1 LRAALWTDASAAAI
15 LAARRPWGC
24 LPEWTG
30 LPPGGGKTPR
40 VRGHFVKELGLVQGA
55 DRRERSRGEHVMDEQ
70 GVREWIEAVR
80 GGVSRRHFVRT
91 MVGAGLTAPMAAQL
105 LAAAGVPR
113 SARAQTKPAFTPA
126 RRGGGGELKVLWWQG
141 PTILNPH
148 LSIGVKDSDG
158 SRIFYEPLVSF
169 DPEGNLVPVLA
180 AEVPSLQNGGVAKDG
195 LSVTWK
201 LKRNVQW
208 HDGKPLTAD
217 DFVFTW
223 EYAADP
229 ATTAITVGNYEK
241 VARIEKLDAHTMKIV
256 YKAPNPAWFQTFG
269 GTVCVLPKHVFEPFK
284 GAKSREAPANLR
296 PVGTGPYRIADFK
309 PGDLIRAELNPNY
322 HEANWP
328 FFDRLELKGGGDAVS
343 AARAVIQTGEYDFA
357 WNIQVEDDVLRRME
371 QGGKGRTDI
380 APAAGIEHL
389 LCNFSDPWTEIDG
402 ERSNPKSKHPFLTDP
417 AVRQALALL
426 VDRAAIQEQLYGRQG
441 QATANYLN
449 APSRFRSPNT
459 RWEFSIEKANAML
472 EQAGWKKGA
481 DGIRAKD
488 GKRLKMLYQ
497 TSINPVRQK
506 TQAIVKQAA
515 AKAGI
520 ELELKSVVASVY
532 FGSDPGNPDTSS
544 KFYADLQMYAFNMTG
559 GPEPQRF
566 MDPFVSWEIA
576 SKENNWAGRNNTRWR
591 NEEYDRAW
599 KAADSEMD
607 PVKRAALFIRMNDL
621 LTQHNVVVPIT
632 WRANISAISNRLRST
647 DICGWD
653 SSFWN
658 LTRWYREA

>member
-1 LRAALWTDASAAAI
+1 MNER
-15 LAARRPWGC
+15 
-24 LPEWTG
+24 
-30 LPPGGGKTPR
+30 
-40 VRGHFVKELGLVQGA
+40 EL
-55 DRRERSRGEHVMDEQ
+55 
-70 GVREWIEAVR
+70 REWIARVKA
-80 GGVSRRHFVRT
+80 GALSRREFT
-91 MVGAGLTAPMAAQL
+91 WMLAGLGLAAPMAAQM

-113 SARAQTKPAFTPA
+113 RAAAQVKAFTPA

-148 LSIGVKDSDG
+148 LSIGVKDGDG
-158 SRIFYEPLVSF
+158 SRIFYEPLISF
-169 DPEGNLVPVLA
+169 DPEGNYIPVLA
-180 AEVPSLQNGGVAKDG
+180 AEVPTLQNGGIARDG

-201 LKRNVQW
+201 IKRNVQW

-223 EYAADP
+223 EYSADP
-229 ATTAITVGNYEK
+229 ATTAITAGTYK
-241 VARIEKLDAHTMKIV
+241 DVARIDKLDAHTFKIV

-269 GTVCVLPKHVFEPFK
+269 GTLCVIPKHVFEPFK
-284 GAKSREAPANLR
+284 GAKAREAPANLK
-296 PVGTGPYRIADFK
+296 PVGTGPYRIVDFK
-309 PGDLIRAELNPNY
+309 PGDQIRAELNPNY

-389 LCNFSDPWTEIDG
+389 LCNFSDPWTEVEG
-402 ERSNPKSKHPFLTDP
+402 ERGSAKSTHPFLTDP
-417 AVRQALALL
+417 AVRQVLALL
-426 VDRAAIQEQLYGRQG
+426 IDRAGIQEQLYGRQG
-441 QATANYLN
+441 QPTANYLN

-459 RWEFSIEKANAML
+459 RWEFSVDKANAML
-472 EQAGWKKGA
+472 DQAGWKRGA

-488 GKRLKMLYQ
+488 GKKLKMVYQ

-506 TQAIVKQAA
+506 TQAVVKQAA

-520 ELELKSVVASVY
+520 EMELKSVVASVY
-532 FGSDPGNPDTSS
+532 FGSDPGNPDTTS
-544 KFYADLQMYAFNMTG
+544 KFWADIQMYAFNMTS

-576 SKENNWAGRNNTRWR
+576 TKANNWAGRNNTRWR

-599 KAADSEMD
+599 KAAESEMD

-621 LTQHNVVVPIT
+621 LTQNNVIVPIT
-632 WRANISAISNRLRST
+632 WRSNISAISNKLRNT

-658 LTRWYREA
+658 LTHWYKEA

>member
-1 LRAALWTDASAAAI
+1 MEERELRHWI
-15 LAARRPWGC
+15 AR
-24 LPEWTG
+24 
-30 LPPGGGKTPR
+30 
-40 VRGHFVKELGLVQGA
+40 VKDG
-55 DRRERSRGEHVMDEQ
+55 S
-70 GVREWIEAVR
+70 I
-80 GGVSRRHFVRT
+80 SRRHFARL
-91 MVGAGLTAPMAAQL
+91 MAGAGLAAPLAAQV
-105 LAAAGVPR
+105 LAAAGISR
-113 SARAQTKPAFTPA
+113 RAAAQAKFTPA
-126 RRGGGGELKVLWWQG
+126 RRGGGGELKTLWWQG

-148 LSIGVKDSDG
+148 LSIGVKDGDG
-158 SRIFYEPLVSF
+158 SRIFYEPLISF
-169 DPEGNLVPVLA
+169 DPEGNYVPVLA
-180 AEVPSLQNGGVAKDG
+180 AEVPTLQNGGIARDG

-201 LKRNVQW
+201 IKRNVRW

-229 ATTAITVGNYEK
+229 ATTAISAGTYK
-241 VARIEKLDAHTMKIV
+241 DVARIEKLDALTLKIV
-256 YKAPNPAWFQTFG
+256 YRAPNPAWFQTFG
-269 GTVCVLPKHVFEPFK
+269 GTLCVIPKHVFEPFK
-284 GAKSREAPANLR
+284 GAKSREAPANLK
-296 PVGTGPYRIADFK
+296 PVGTGPYRIVDFK
-309 PGDLIRAELNPNY
+309 PGDAIRAELNPNY
-322 HEANWP
+322 HEPNWP

-389 LCNFSDPWTEIDG
+389 LCNFSDPWTEVDG
-402 ERSNPKSKHPFLTDP
+402 ERGSAKSAHPFLTDP
-417 AVRQALALL
+417 AVRQALSLL

-459 RWEFSIEKANAML
+459 RWEFSVDKANAVL
-472 EQAGWKKGA
+472 DQAGWKRGA
-481 DGIRAKD
+481 DGIRAKE

-520 ELELKSVVASVY
+520 DMELKSVVASVY

-544 KFYADLQMYAFNMTG
+544 KFWADIQMYAFNMTS

-576 SKENNWAGRNNTRWR
+576 SKENRWAGRNNTRWR

-599 KAADSEMD
+599 KAAESEMD

-621 LTQHNVVVPIT
+621 LTQNNVIVPIT
-632 WRANISAISNRLRST
+632 WRANISAISSKLRNT

-658 LTRWYREA
+658 LTHWYREA

>member
-1 LRAALWTDASAAAI
+1 
-15 LAARRPWGC
+15 
-24 LPEWTG
+24 
-30 LPPGGGKTPR
+30 
-40 VRGHFVKELGLVQGA
+40 
-55 DRRERSRGEHVMDEQ
+55 MDER
-70 GVREWIEAVR
+70 GLREWIARVKD
-80 GGVSRRHFVRT
+80 GTLSRRDFSR
-91 MVGAGLTAPMAAQL
+91 MLAGFGLAAPMAAQV

-113 SARAQTKPAFTPA
+113 RAVAQTKPAFTPS
-126 RRGGGGELKVLWWQG
+126 RRGGGGDVKVLWWQG

-148 LSIGVKDSDG
+148 LSIGVKDGDG
-158 SRIFYEPLVSF
+158 SRIFYEPLISF
-169 DPEGNLVPVLA
+169 DPEGNFVPVLA
-180 AEVPSLQNGGVAKDG
+180 AEVPTLQNGGVARDG

-229 ATTAITVGNYEK
+229 TTTAVTAGNYK
-241 VARIEKLDAHTMKIV
+241 DVTRIEKLDAYTIKIV
-256 YKAPNPAWFQTFG
+256 YKAPYPAWFQTFG
-269 GTVCVLPKHVFEPFK
+269 GTACVIPKHVFEPFR
-284 GAKSREAPANLR
+284 GAKAREAPANLR
-296 PVGTGPYRIADFK
+296 PVGTGPYRVLDFK
-309 PGDLIRAELNPNY
+309 PGDAIRAELNPNY
-322 HEANWP
+322 HESNWP
-328 FFDRLELKGGGDAVS
+328 FFDRLELKGGGDAAS

-389 LCNFSDPWTEIDG
+389 LCNFSDPWTEVDG
-402 ERSNPKSKHPFLTDP
+402 ERGSAKSAHPFLTDP
-417 AVRQALALL
+417 AVRQALSLL
-426 VDRAAIQEQLYGRQG
+426 IDRASIQEQLYGRQG

-459 RWEFSIEKANAML
+459 KWEFSVDKANAVL
-472 EQAGWKKGA
+472 DQAGWKRGA

-488 GKRLKMLYQ
+488 GKRLKMVYQ

-515 AKAGI
+515 ARAGI
-520 ELELKSVVASVY
+520 DMELKSVVASVY

-544 KFYADLQMYAFNMTG
+544 KFWADVQMYAFNMTS

-576 SKENNWAGRNNTRWR
+576 TKANNWSGRNNTRWR

-599 KAADSEMD
+599 KTAESEMD

-621 LTQHNVVVPIT
+621 LTLNNVIVPIT
-632 WRANISAISNRLRST
+632 WRANISAISNKLRST

-658 LTRWYREA
+658 LTHWYREA

>member
-1 LRAALWTDASAAAI
+1 MDERTLRRWI
-15 LAARRPWGC
+15 ARVEDGT
-24 LPEWTG
+24 LS
-30 LPPGGGKTPR
+30 
-40 VRGHFVKELGLVQGA
+40 
-55 DRRERSRGEHVMDEQ
+55 RREFTRIVA
-70 GVREWIEAVR
+70 GV
-80 GGVSRRHFVRT
+80 GV
-91 MVGAGLTAPMAAQL
+91 TAPMAAQAL
-105 LAAAGVPR
+105 AVAGLARPAAAQ
-113 SARAQTKPAFTPA
+113 SKPAFTPA
-126 RRGGGGELKVLWWQG
+126 RRGGGGDVKVLWWQG

-148 LSIGVKDSDG
+148 LSIGVKDGDG
-158 SRIFYEPLVSF
+158 SRIFYEPLISF
-169 DPEGNLVPVLA
+169 DPEGNFVPVLA
-180 AEVPSLQNGGVAKDG
+180 TEVPTLQNGGVAKDG

-201 LKRNVQW
+201 IKKNVQW

-229 ATTAITVGNYEK
+229 ATTAVSVGNYK
-241 VARIEKLDAHTMKIV
+241 DIARIEKLDASTIKIV

-269 GTVCVLPKHVFEPFK
+269 GTACVIPKHVFEPFK
-284 GAKSREAPANLR
+284 GAKAREAPANLK
-296 PVGTGPYRIADFK
+296 PVGTGPYRILDFK

-322 HEANWP
+322 HEPNWP
-328 FFDRLELKGGGDAVS
+328 FFDHLELKGGGDAVS

-389 LCNFSDPWTEIDG
+389 LCNFSDPWTEVEG
-402 ERSNPKSKHPFLTDP
+402 ERGSAKSTHPFLTDP
-417 AVRQALALL
+417 VVRQALSLL
-426 VDRAAIQEQLYGRQG
+426 VDRASIQEQLYGRQG

-449 APSRFRSPNT
+449 APPRFRSPNT
-459 RWEFSIEKANAML
+459 RWEFSVDRANAVL
-472 EQAGWKKGA
+472 DQAGWKRGA

-488 GKRLKMLYQ
+488 GKRLKMVYQ

-520 ELELKSVVASVY
+520 DMELKSVVASVY

-544 KFYADLQMYAFNMTG
+544 KFWADLQMYAFNMTS

-576 SKENNWAGRNNTRWR
+576 TKANSWSGRNNTRWR
-591 NEEYDRAW
+591 NDEYDRAW
-599 KAADSEMD
+599 KAAESEMD

-621 LTQHNVVVPIT
+621 LTLNNAIVPIT
-632 WRANISAISNRLRST
+632 WRANISAISSKLRNT

-658 LTRWYREA
+658 LTHWYREA

>member
-1 LRAALWTDASAAAI
+1 MDERELRQWI
-15 LAARRPWGC
+15 QR
-24 LPEWTG
+24 
-30 LPPGGGKTPR
+30 
-40 VRGHFVKELGLVQGA
+40 VKERAVT
-55 DRRERSRGEHVMDEQ
+55 RREFTQ
-70 GVREWIEAVR
+70 
-80 GGVSRRHFVRT
+80 T
-91 MVGAGLTAPMAAQL
+91 MVGLGLTAPVAAQML
-105 LAAAGVPR
+105 VAAGLPG
-113 SARAQTKPAFTPA
+113 SASAQAKPAFTPA
-126 RRGGGGELKVLWWQG
+126 RRGGGGDVKVLWWQG

-148 LSIGVKDSDG
+148 LSIGVKDGDG
-158 SRIFYEPLVSF
+158 SRIFYEPLISF
-169 DPEGNLVPVLA
+169 DPEGNYVPILA
-180 AEVPSLQNGGVAKDG
+180 AEVPSLQNGGIARDG
-195 LSVTWK
+195 MSVTWK

-229 ATTAITVGNYEK
+229 ATAAISAGTYK
-241 VARIEKLDAHTMKIV
+241 DVARIEKIDTHTFKVV
-256 YKAPNPAWFQTFG
+256 YAKPNPAWFQTFG
-269 GTVCVLPKHVFEPFK
+269 GTLCVIPKHVFEPFK
-284 GAKSREAPANLR
+284 GAKSREAPANLK
-296 PVGTGPYRIADFK
+296 PVGTGPYRIVDFK
-309 PGDLIRAELNPNY
+309 PGDAIRAELNPNY
-322 HEANWP
+322 HEPNWP
-328 FFDRLELKGGGDAVS
+328 FFDRLELKGGGDAAS

-389 LCNFSDPWTEIDG
+389 LCNFSDPWTEVEG
-402 ERSNPKSKHPFLTDP
+402 ERGSAKSTHPFLTDP
-417 AVRQALALL
+417 AVRQALSLL
-426 VDRAAIQEQLYGRQG
+426 VDRASVQEQLYGRQG

-459 RWEFSIEKANAML
+459 RWEFNVDKANAVL
-472 EQAGWKKGA
+472 DQAGWKRGT

-488 GKRLKMLYQ
+488 GKRLKMVYQ

-515 AKAGI
+515 ARAGI
-520 ELELKSVVASVY
+520 EMELKSVVASVF

-544 KFYADLQMYAFNMTG
+544 KFWADVQMYAFNMTS

-576 SKENNWAGRNNTRWR
+576 TKANSWSGRNNTRWR
-591 NEEYDRAW
+591 NEDYDRAW
-599 KAADSEMD
+599 KAAESEMD

-621 LTQHNVVVPIT
+621 LTQHNVIVPIT
-632 WRANISAISNRLRST
+632 WRANISAIATKLRNT

-658 LTRWYREA
+658 LAHWHRET

>member
-1 LRAALWTDASAAAI
+1 
-15 LAARRPWGC
+15 
-24 LPEWTG
+24 
-30 LPPGGGKTPR
+30 
-40 VRGHFVKELGLVQGA
+40 
-55 DRRERSRGEHVMDEQ
+55 MDEREL
-70 GVREWIEAVR
+70 REWIARVR
-80 GGVSRRHFVRT
+80 DGSLSRREFTRAL
-91 MVGAGLTAPMAAQL
+91 AGLGVAAPVAEQM
-105 LAAAGVPR
+105 LAEAGVPR
-113 SARAQTKPAFTPA
+113 RAAAQARFTPA

-148 LSIGVKDSDG
+148 LSIGVKDGDG
-158 SRIFYEPLVSF
+158 SRIFYEPLISF
-169 DPEGNLVPVLA
+169 DPEGNYVPVLA
-180 AEVPSLQNGGVAKDG
+180 AEVPTLQNGGVARDG

-201 LKRNVQW
+201 IKRNVQW

-229 ATTAITVGNYEK
+229 ATNAISAGTYRE
-241 VARIEKLDAHTMKIV
+241 VARIDKLDSHTIKIV
-256 YKAPNPAWFQTFG
+256 YQKPNPAWFQTFG
-269 GTVCVLPKHVFEPFK
+269 GTAGVLPRHVFEPFK
-284 GAKSREAPANLR
+284 GAKSREAPANLK
-296 PVGTGPYRIADFK
+296 PVGTGPYRIVDFK
-309 PGDLIRAELNPNY
+309 PGDLIRAELNPSY

-389 LCNFSDPWTEIDG
+389 LVNLSDPWTEVEG
-402 ERSNPKSKHPFLTDP
+402 ERGHAKSQHPFLTDP

-426 VDRAAIQEQLYGRQG
+426 IDRAAIQEQLYGRQG
-441 QATANYLN
+441 QPTANYLN

-459 RWEFSIEKANAML
+459 RWEFSVDKANAVL
-472 EQAGWKKGA
+472 DQAGWKRGA

-520 ELELKSVVASVY
+520 DMELKSVLASVY

-544 KFYADLQMYAFNMTG
+544 KFWADLQMYAFNMTG

-576 SKENNWAGRNNTRWR
+576 SKENKWAGRNNTRWR

-599 KAADSEMD
+599 KAAEQEMD
-607 PVKRAALFIRMNDL
+607 PVKRAALFVRMNDL
-621 LTQHNVVVPIT
+621 LTQHNVIVPMI
-632 WRANISAISNRLRST
+632 WRANISSISHKLRNT

-658 LTRWYREA
+658 LTHWYREA

>member
-1 LRAALWTDASAAAI
+1 
-15 LAARRPWGC
+15 
-24 LPEWTG
+24 
-30 LPPGGGKTPR
+30 
-40 VRGHFVKELGLVQGA
+40 
-55 DRRERSRGEHVMDEQ
+55 MDE
-70 GVREWIEAVR
+70 RALRDWIARVKD
-80 GGVSRRHFVRT
+80 GTLSRRAFVRM
-91 MVGAGLTAPMAAQL
+91 MVGAGVAAPLAAQM
-105 LAAAGVPR
+105 LAGAGIPR
-113 SARAQTKPAFTPA
+113 RASAQSKPAFTPS
-126 RRGGGGELKVLWWQG
+126 RRGGGGDVKVLWWQG

-148 LSIGVKDSDG
+148 MSIGVKDGDG

-169 DPEGNLVPVLA
+169 DPDGNYIPVLA
-180 AEVPSLQNGGVAKDG
+180 AEVPTLQNGGIARDG
-195 LSVTWK
+195 QSVTWK
-201 LKRNVQW
+201 IKRNVQW
-208 HDGKPLTAD
+208 HDGRSLTAD

-229 ATTAITVGNYEK
+229 ATTAVTAGNYK
-241 VARIEKLDAHTMKIV
+241 DIARIDKLDPYTFKIA

-269 GTVCVLPKHVFEPFK
+269 GTACVIPKHVFEPFK
-284 GAKSREAPANLR
+284 GEKAREAPANLK
-296 PVGTGPYRIADFK
+296 PVGTGPYRIVDFK
-309 PGDLIRAELNPNY
+309 PGDAIRAELNPDY
-322 HEANWP
+322 HEVNWP

-389 LCNFSDPWTEIDG
+389 LCNFSDPWTEVEG
-402 ERSNPKSKHPFLTDP
+402 ERGHAKSAHPFLTDP
-417 AVRQALALL
+417 VVRQALSLL

-449 APSRFRSPNT
+449 APGRFRSTNT
-459 RWEFSIEKANAML
+459 RWEFSVDRANAVL
-472 EQAGWKKGA
+472 DQAGWKSGA

-488 GKRLKMLYQ
+488 GKRLKMVYQ

-520 ELELKSVVASVY
+520 DMELKSVVASVF

-544 KFYADLQMYAFNMTG
+544 KFWADLQMYAFNMTG
-559 GPEPQRF
+559 GPEPQHF
-566 MDPFVSWEIA
+566 MDPFASWEIA
-576 SKENNWAGRNNTRWR
+576 TKANSWSGRNNTRWR
-591 NEEYDRAW
+591 NDDYDRAW
-599 KAADSEMD
+599 KSAESEMD

-632 WRANISAISNRLRST
+632 WRSNISAISSKLRNT

-658 LTRWYREA
+658 LAHWYREA

>member
-1 LRAALWTDASAAAI
+1 
-15 LAARRPWGC
+15 
-24 LPEWTG
+24 
-30 LPPGGGKTPR
+30 
-40 VRGHFVKELGLVQGA
+40 
-55 DRRERSRGEHVMDEQ
+55 MDEREL
-70 GVREWIEAVR
+70 REWITQVEDGAL
-80 GGVSRRHFVRT
+80 SRREFGRLL
-91 MVGAGLTAPMAAQL
+91 AGLGLAAPVAAQV

-113 SARAQTKPAFTPA
+113 RASAQAKFTPA

-148 LSIGVKDSDG
+148 LSIGVKDGDG
-158 SRIFYEPLVSF
+158 SRIFYEPLISF
-169 DPEGNLVPVLA
+169 DPEGNYIPVLA
-180 AEVPSLQNGGVAKDG
+180 AEVPTLQNGGVARDG

-229 ATTAITVGNYEK
+229 ATTAISAGTYK
-241 VARIEKLDAHTMKIV
+241 DVARIDKLDAHTFKIV

-269 GTVCVLPKHVFEPFK
+269 GTLCVIPKHVFEPFK
-284 GAKSREAPANLR
+284 GAKSREAPANLK
-296 PVGTGPYRIADFK
+296 PVGTGPYRIVDFK
-309 PGDLIRAELNPNY
+309 PGDLIRAELNPGY

-389 LCNFSDPWTEIDG
+389 LVNFSDPWTEVDG
-402 ERSNPKSKHPFLTDP
+402 ERSSPKSQHPFLTDP
-417 AVRQALALL
+417 GVRQALALL
-426 VDRAAIQEQLYGRQG
+426 IDRASIQEQLYGRQG
-441 QATANYLN
+441 QPTANYLN
-449 APSRFRSPNT
+449 APSRFRSSNT
-459 RWEFSIEKANAML
+459 RWEFSVDKANAVL
-472 EQAGWKKGA
+472 DQAGWKRGA

-515 AKAGI
+515 ARAGI
-520 ELELKSVVASVY
+520 DMELKSVVASVY

-544 KFYADLQMYAFNMTG
+544 KFWADLQMYAFNMTA

-566 MDPFVSWEIA
+566 MDPFVSWEVA
-576 SKENNWAGRNNTRWR
+576 SKENKWAGRNNTRWR
-591 NEEYDRAW
+591 NEEYDRLYRSAET
-599 KAADSEMD
+599 EMD
-607 PVKRAALFIRMNDL
+607 PVKRTAHFIRMNDL
-621 LTQHNVVVPIT
+621 LTQNNVIVPMI
-632 WRANISAISNRLRST
+632 WRANISAISNKLRNT

-658 LTRWYREA
+658 LTHWHREA

>member
-1 LRAALWTDASAAAI
+1 MDERELRGWIARIKDGTLSRREFSRMLTGLG
-15 LAARRPWGC
+15 LAAP
-24 LPEWTG
+24 
-30 LPPGGGKTPR
+30 
-40 VRGHFVKELGLVQGA
+40 
-55 DRRERSRGEHVMDEQ
+55 M
-70 GVREWIEAVR
+70 
-80 GGVSRRHFVRT
+80 
-91 MVGAGLTAPMAAQL
+91 TAQV
-105 LAAAGVPR
+105 LAAAGIPR
-113 SARAQTKPAFTPA
+113 RASAQAKPAFTPS
-126 RRGGGGELKVLWWQG
+126 RRGGGGDVKVLWWQG

-148 LSIGVKDSDG
+148 LSIGVKDGDG
-158 SRIFYEPLVSF
+158 SRIFYEPLISF
-169 DPEGNLVPVLA
+169 DPEGNYVPVLA
-180 AEVPSLQNGGVAKDG
+180 AEVPTLQNGGVARDG

-217 DFVFTW
+217 DFIFTW

-229 ATTAITVGNYEK
+229 ATTAVSVGNYK
-241 VARIEKLDAHTMKIV
+241 DVTRIEKLDAHTIKIV

-269 GTVCVLPKHVFEPFK
+269 GTLCVIPKHVFEPFK
-284 GAKSREAPANLR
+284 GAKAREAPANLK
-296 PVGTGPYRIADFK
+296 PVGTGPYRIVDFK
-309 PGDLIRAELNPNY
+309 PGDAIRAELNPNY
-322 HEANWP
+322 HEPNWP

-389 LCNFSDPWTEIDG
+389 LCNFSDPWTEVDG
-402 ERSNPKSKHPFLTDP
+402 ERGSAKSAHPFLTDP
-417 AVRQALALL
+417 AVRQALSLL
-426 VDRAAIQEQLYGRQG
+426 IDRAAIQEQLYGRQG

-449 APSRFRSPNT
+449 APGRFRSTNT
-459 RWEFSIEKANAML
+459 RWEFSVDKANAVL
-472 EQAGWKKGA
+472 DQAGWKRGA

-488 GKRLKMLYQ
+488 GKRLKMVYQ

-520 ELELKSVVASVY
+520 EMELKSVVASVY

-544 KFYADLQMYAFNMTG
+544 KFWADVQMYAFNMTS

-576 SKENNWAGRNNTRWR
+576 TKANSWSGRNNTRWR

-599 KAADSEMD
+599 KAAESEMD

-621 LTQHNVVVPIT
+621 LTLNNVIVPIT
-632 WRANISAISNRLRST
+632 WRANISAISNKLRNT

-658 LTRWYREA
+658 LTHWYREA

>member
-1 LRAALWTDASAAAI
+1 MDERELRGWIARVKDGTLSRREFGRM
-15 LAARRPWGC
+15 LAG
-24 LPEWTG
+24 
-30 LPPGGGKTPR
+30 
-40 VRGHFVKELGLVQGA
+40 LGLA
-55 DRRERSRGEHVMDEQ
+55 
-70 GVREWIEAVR
+70 
-80 GGVSRRHFVRT
+80 
-91 MVGAGLTAPMAAQL
+91 APMAAQV
-105 LAAAGVPR
+105 LAAAGIPR
-113 SARAQTKPAFTPA
+113 RASAQAKPAFTPS
-126 RRGGGGELKVLWWQG
+126 RRGGGGDVKVLWWQG

-148 LSIGVKDSDG
+148 LSIGVKDGDG
-158 SRIFYEPLVSF
+158 SRIFYEPLISF
-169 DPEGNLVPVLA
+169 DPEGNYVPVLA
-180 AEVPSLQNGGVAKDG
+180 AEVPTLQNGGVARDG

-217 DFVFTW
+217 DFIFTW

-229 ATTAITVGNYEK
+229 ATTAVSVGNYK
-241 VARIEKLDAHTMKIV
+241 DVTRIEKLDAHTIKIV

-269 GTVCVLPKHVFEPFK
+269 GTLCVIPKHVFEPFK
-284 GAKSREAPANLR
+284 GAKAREAPANLK
-296 PVGTGPYRIADFK
+296 PVGTGPYRIVDFK
-309 PGDLIRAELNPNY
+309 PGDAIRAELNPNY
-322 HEANWP
+322 HEPNWP

-389 LCNFSDPWTEIDG
+389 LCNFSDPWTEVDG
-402 ERSNPKSKHPFLTDP
+402 ERGSAKSAHPFLTDP
-417 AVRQALALL
+417 AVRQALSLL
-426 VDRAAIQEQLYGRQG
+426 IDRAAIQEQLYGRQG

-449 APSRFRSPNT
+449 APSRFRSTNT
-459 RWEFSIEKANAML
+459 RWEFSVDKANAVL
-472 EQAGWKKGA
+472 DQAGWKRGA

-488 GKRLKMLYQ
+488 GKRLKMVYQ

-520 ELELKSVVASVY
+520 ETELKSVVASVY

-544 KFYADLQMYAFNMTG
+544 KFWADVQMYAFNMTS

-576 SKENNWAGRNNTRWR
+576 TKANSWSGRNNTRWR

-599 KAADSEMD
+599 KAAESEMD

-621 LTQHNVVVPIT
+621 LTLNNVIVPIT
-632 WRANISAISNRLRST
+632 WRANISAISNKLRNT

-658 LTRWYREA
+658 LTHWYREA

>member
-1 LRAALWTDASAAAI
+1 
-15 LAARRPWGC
+15 
-24 LPEWTG
+24 
-30 LPPGGGKTPR
+30 
-40 VRGHFVKELGLVQGA
+40 
-55 DRRERSRGEHVMDEQ
+55 
-70 GVREWIEAVR
+70 
-80 GGVSRRHFVRT
+80 
-91 MVGAGLTAPMAAQL
+91 MAAQL
-105 LAAAGVPR
+105 LAAAGIPR
-113 SARAQTKPAFTPA
+113 RAVAQARFAPA

-148 LSIGVKDSDG
+148 LSIGVKDGDG
-158 SRIFYEPLVSF
+158 SRIFYEPLISF
-169 DPEGNLVPVLA
+169 DPEGNYIPMLA
-180 AEVPSLQNGGVAKDG
+180 AEVPTLQNGGLARDG

-201 LKRNVQW
+201 IKRNVQW

-229 ATTAITVGNYEK
+229 ATTAISQGTYK
-241 VARIEKLDAHTMKIV
+241 DVARIDKLDAHTIKIV
-256 YKAPNPAWFQTFG
+256 YKVPYPAWFQTFG
-269 GTVCVLPKHVFEPFK
+269 GTACVLPKHIFEPFK
-284 GAKSREAPANLR
+284 GAKAREAPANLK
-296 PVGTGPYRIADFK
+296 PVGTGPYRIVDFK
-309 PGDLIRAELNPNY
+309 PGDAIRAELNPSY

-389 LCNFSDPWTEIDG
+389 LCNFSDPWTEVDG
-402 ERSNPKSKHPFLTDP
+402 ERGSAKSTHPFLTDP
-417 AVRQALALL
+417 AVRQTLALL
-426 VDRAAIQEQLYGRQG
+426 IDRAGIQEQLYGRQG
-441 QATANYLN
+441 QATSNYLN

-459 RWEFSIEKANAML
+459 RWEFNLDKANAVL
-472 EQAGWKKGA
+472 EQAGWKRGA

-520 ELELKSVVASVY
+520 DMELKSVVASVF

-544 KFYADLQMYAFNMTG
+544 KFWADLQMYAFNMTS

-576 SKENNWAGRNNTRWR
+576 TKANNWAGRNNTRWR
-591 NEEYDRAW
+591 NDEYDRAW
-599 KAADSEMD
+599 KSAEQEMD

-621 LTQHNVVVPIT
+621 LTQNNVIVPIT
-632 WRANISAISNRLRST
+632 WRSNISAISNKLRNT

-658 LTRWYREA
+658 LTHWYREA

>member
-1 LRAALWTDASAAAI
+1 MDERALREWLDRVKDGTLSRREFTRMAARLGLAAPLAAQVFAAPGSPRFAAAQ
-15 LAARRPWGC
+15 A
-24 LPEWTG
+24 
-30 LPPGGGKTPR
+30 
-40 VRGHFVKELGLVQGA
+40 
-55 DRRERSRGEHVMDEQ
+55 
-70 GVREWIEAVR
+70 
-80 GGVSRRHFVRT
+80 
-91 MVGAGLTAPMAAQL
+91 
-105 LAAAGVPR
+105 
-113 SARAQTKPAFTPA
+113 KPAFTPT

-148 LSIGVKDSDG
+148 LSIGVKDADG
-158 SRIFYEPLVSF
+158 SRIFYEPLISF
-169 DPEGNLVPVLA
+169 DPEGNYVPILA
-180 AEVPSLQNGGVAKDG
+180 AEVPTLQNGGVARDG

-229 ATTAITVGNYEK
+229 ATTAITAGTYK
-241 VARIEKLDAHTMKIV
+241 DVARIDKLDPHTFKVV
-256 YKAPNPAWFQTFG
+256 YQKPNPAWFQTFG
-269 GTVCVLPKHVFEPFK
+269 GTLCVIPKHVFEPFK
-284 GAKSREAPANLR
+284 GARAREAPANLK
-296 PVGTGPYRIADFK
+296 PVGTGPYRIVDFK
-309 PGDLIRAELNPNY
+309 PGDAIRAELNPSY
-322 HEANWP
+322 HEASWP

-389 LCNFSDPWTEIDG
+389 LFNFADPWTEVEG
-402 ERSNPKSKHPFLTDP
+402 ERAHPKSQHPFLTDP

-426 VDRAAIQEQLYGRQG
+426 VDRASIQEQLYGRQG
-441 QATANYLN
+441 QPTANYLN

-459 RWEFSIEKANAML
+459 RWEFSVDKANAVL
-472 EQAGWKKGA
+472 DQAGWKRGG
-481 DGIRAKD
+481 DGVRAKD

-520 ELELKSVVASVY
+520 EMELKSVVASVY
-532 FGSDPGNPDTSS
+532 FGSDPGNPDTTS
-544 KFYADLQMYAFNMTG
+544 KFYADLQMYAFNMTS

-576 SKENNWAGRNNTRWR
+576 SKANKWAGRNNTRWR

-599 KAADSEMD
+599 KAAESEMD
-607 PVKRAALFIRMNDL
+607 PVKRAGHFMRMNDL
-621 LTQHNVVVPIT
+621 LTQHNVIVPMI
-632 WRANISAISNRLRST
+632 WRANISAISSKLRNT

-658 LTRWYREA
+658 LARWYREA

>member
-1 LRAALWTDASAAAI
+1 
-15 LAARRPWGC
+15 
-24 LPEWTG
+24 
-30 LPPGGGKTPR
+30 
-40 VRGHFVKELGLVQGA
+40 
-55 DRRERSRGEHVMDEQ
+55 MDEREL
-70 GVREWIEAVR
+70 REWIAEVKDGR
-80 GGVSRRHFVRT
+80 LSRRDFGR
-91 MVGAGLTAPMAAQL
+91 MLAGLGLTAPMTAQL
-105 LAAAGVPR
+105 LAAAGIPR
-113 SARAQTKPAFTPA
+113 RAVAQARFAPA

-148 LSIGVKDSDG
+148 LSIGVKDGDG
-158 SRIFYEPLVSF
+158 SRIFYEPLISF
-169 DPEGNLVPVLA
+169 DPEGNYIPMLA
-180 AEVPSLQNGGVAKDG
+180 AEVPTLQNGGLARDG

-201 LKRNVQW
+201 IRRNVQW

-229 ATTAITVGNYEK
+229 ATTAISQGTYK
-241 VARIEKLDAHTMKIV
+241 DVARIDKLDAHTIKIV
-256 YKAPNPAWFQTFG
+256 YKVPYPAWFQTFG
-269 GTVCVLPKHVFEPFK
+269 GTACVLPKHIFEPFK
-284 GAKSREAPANLR
+284 GAKAREAPANLK
-296 PVGTGPYRIADFK
+296 PVGTGPYRIVDFK
-309 PGDLIRAELNPNY
+309 PGDAIRAELNPSY

-389 LCNFSDPWTEIDG
+389 LCNFSDPWTEVDG
-402 ERSNPKSKHPFLTDP
+402 ERGSAKSTHPFLTDP
-417 AVRQALALL
+417 AVRQTLALL
-426 VDRAAIQEQLYGRQG
+426 IDRAGIQEQLYGRQG
-441 QATANYLN
+441 QATSNYLN

-459 RWEFSIEKANAML
+459 RWEFNLDKANAVL
-472 EQAGWKKGA
+472 EQAGWKRGA

-520 ELELKSVVASVY
+520 DMELKSVVASVF

-544 KFYADLQMYAFNMTG
+544 KFWADLQMYAFNMTS

-566 MDPFVSWEIA
+566 MDPFVSWEVA
-576 SKENNWAGRNNTRWR
+576 TKANNWAGRNNTRWR
-591 NEEYDRAW
+591 NDEYDRAW
-599 KAADSEMD
+599 KGAEQEMD

-621 LTQHNVVVPIT
+621 LTQNNVIVPIT
-632 WRANISAISNRLRST
+632 WRSNISAISNKLRNT

-658 LTRWYREA
+658 LTHWYREA

>member
-1 LRAALWTDASAAAI
+1 MDERELRSWIARVESGTLSRREFSRM
-15 LAARRPWGC
+15 LAG
-24 LPEWTG
+24 
-30 LPPGGGKTPR
+30 
-40 VRGHFVKELGLVQGA
+40 LGLA
-55 DRRERSRGEHVMDEQ
+55 
-70 GVREWIEAVR
+70 
-80 GGVSRRHFVRT
+80 
-91 MVGAGLTAPMAAQL
+91 APMAAQA

-113 SARAQTKPAFTPA
+113 RASAQAKPAFTPA

-148 LSIGVKDSDG
+148 LSIGVKDGDG
-158 SRIFYEPLVSF
+158 SRVFYEPLISF
-169 DPEGNLVPVLA
+169 DPEGNYVPVLA
-180 AEVPSLQNGGVAKDG
+180 AEVPTLQNGGIARDG

-208 HDGKPLTAD
+208 HDGKALTAD

-229 ATTAITVGNYEK
+229 ATTAVTIGNYK
-241 VARIEKLDAHTMKIV
+241 DVARIEKLDAHTFKIV
-256 YKAPNPAWFQTFG
+256 YKAPYPAWFQTFG
-269 GTVCVLPKHVFEPFK
+269 GTACVIPKHVFEPFK
-284 GAKSREAPANLR
+284 GAKAREAPANLK
-296 PVGTGPYRIADFK
+296 PVGTGPYRILDFK
-309 PGDLIRAELNPNY
+309 PGDSIRAELNPNY
-322 HEANWP
+322 HDASWP

-389 LCNFSDPWTEIDG
+389 LCNFSDPWTEVDG
-402 ERSNPKSKHPFLTDP
+402 ERGSAKSTHPFLTDP

-426 VDRAAIQEQLYGRQG
+426 IDRAGIQEQLYGRQG
-441 QATANYLN
+441 QATSNYLN

-459 RWEFSIEKANAML
+459 RWEFNIDKANAVL
-472 EQAGWKKGA
+472 DQAGWKRGA
-481 DGIRAKD
+481 DGVRAKD

-515 AKAGI
+515 GKAGI
-520 ELELKSVVASVY
+520 DMELKSVVASVY
-532 FGSDPGNPDTSS
+532 FGSDPGNPDTTS
-544 KFYADLQMYAFNMTG
+544 KFWADVQMYAFNMTG

-576 SKENNWAGRNNTRWR
+576 TKANNWSGRNNTRWR

-599 KAADSEMD
+599 KAAESEMD
-607 PVKRAALFIRMNDL
+607 PVKRAGLFIRMNDL

-632 WRANISAISNRLRST
+632 WRANISAISTRLRNT

-658 LTRWYREA
+658 LAHWYREA

>member
-1 LRAALWTDASAAAI
+1 
-15 LAARRPWGC
+15 
-24 LPEWTG
+24 
-30 LPPGGGKTPR
+30 
-40 VRGHFVKELGLVQGA
+40 
-55 DRRERSRGEHVMDEQ
+55 MDEREL
-70 GVREWIEAVR
+70 REWIAEVKDGR
-80 GGVSRRHFVRT
+80 LSRRDFGR
-91 MVGAGLTAPMAAQL
+91 MLAGLGLTAPMTAQL
-105 LAAAGVPR
+105 LAAAGIPR
-113 SARAQTKPAFTPA
+113 RAVAQARFAPA

-148 LSIGVKDSDG
+148 LSIGVKDGDG
-158 SRIFYEPLVSF
+158 SRIFYEPLISF
-169 DPEGNLVPVLA
+169 DPEGNYIPMLA
-180 AEVPSLQNGGVAKDG
+180 AEVPTLQNGGLARDG

-201 LKRNVQW
+201 IRRNVQW

-229 ATTAITVGNYEK
+229 ATTAISQGTYK
-241 VARIEKLDAHTMKIV
+241 DVARIDKLDAHTMKIV
-256 YKAPNPAWFQTFG
+256 YKVPYPAWFQTFG
-269 GTVCVLPKHVFEPFK
+269 GTACVLPKHIFEPFK
-284 GAKSREAPANLR
+284 GAKAREAPANLK
-296 PVGTGPYRIADFK
+296 PVGTGPYRIVDFK
-309 PGDLIRAELNPNY
+309 PGDAIRAELNPSY

-389 LCNFSDPWTEIDG
+389 LCNFSDPWTEVDG
-402 ERSNPKSKHPFLTDP
+402 ERGSAKSTHPFLTDP
-417 AVRQALALL
+417 AVRQTLALL
-426 VDRAAIQEQLYGRQG
+426 IDRAGIQEQLYGRQG
-441 QATANYLN
+441 QATSNYLN

-459 RWEFSIEKANAML
+459 RWEFNLDKANAVL
-472 EQAGWKKGA
+472 EQAGWKRGA

-520 ELELKSVVASVY
+520 DMELKSVVASVF

-544 KFYADLQMYAFNMTG
+544 KFWADLQMYAFNMTS

-576 SKENNWAGRNNTRWR
+576 TKANNWAGRNNTRWR
-591 NEEYDRAW
+591 NDEYDRAW
-599 KAADSEMD
+599 KGAEQEMD

-621 LTQHNVVVPIT
+621 LTQNNVIVPIT
-632 WRANISAISNRLRST
+632 WRSNISAISNKLRNT

-658 LTRWYREA
+658 LTHWYREA

>member
-1 LRAALWTDASAAAI
+1 
-15 LAARRPWGC
+15 
-24 LPEWTG
+24 
-30 LPPGGGKTPR
+30 
-40 VRGHFVKELGLVQGA
+40 
-55 DRRERSRGEHVMDEQ
+55 MDEQ

-515 AKAGI
+515 TKAGI

>member
-1 LRAALWTDASAAAI
+1 
-15 LAARRPWGC
+15 
-24 LPEWTG
+24 
-30 LPPGGGKTPR
+30 
-40 VRGHFVKELGLVQGA
+40 
-55 DRRERSRGEHVMDEQ
+55 MDEREL
-70 GVREWIEAVR
+70 REWIARVEE
-80 GGVSRRHFVRT
+80 GSLGRRDFVRIL
-91 MVGAGLTAPMAAQL
+91 AGLGVAAPAAAQL
-105 LAAAGVPR
+105 LAGAGLPG
-113 SARAQTKPAFTPA
+113 RATAQPKFTPA
-126 RRGGGGELKVLWWQG
+126 RRGGGGDLKVLWWQG

-148 LSIGVKDSDG
+148 LSIGVKDGDG
-158 SRIFYEPLVSF
+158 SRIFYEPLISF
-169 DPEGNLVPVLA
+169 DPEGNYVPVLA
-180 AEVPSLQNGGVAKDG
+180 AEVPTLQNGGVARDG

-201 LKRNVQW
+201 IKRNVQW

-229 ATTAITVGNYEK
+229 ATTAITLGNYK
-241 VARIEKLDAHTMKIV
+241 DVARIEKIDPHTFKIV
-256 YKAPNPAWFQTFG
+256 YKSPTPAWFQTFG
-269 GTVCVLPKHVFEPFK
+269 GTAGVIPKHVFEPFK
-284 GAKSREAPANLR
+284 GAKAREAPANLK
-296 PVGTGPYRIADFK
+296 PVGTGPYRIVDFK

-389 LCNFSDPWTEIDG
+389 LCNFSDPWTEVDG
-402 ERSNPKSKHPFLTDP
+402 ERGSAKSAHPFLTDP

-426 VDRAAIQEQLYGRQG
+426 VDRASIQEQLYGRQG
-441 QATANYLN
+441 QPTANYLN
-449 APSRFRSPNT
+449 APARFQSKNT
-459 RWEFSIEKANAML
+459 RWEFSVDKANAVL
-472 EQAGWKKGA
+472 DQAGWRRGA

-520 ELELKSVVASVY
+520 DMELKSVVASVY

-544 KFYADLQMYAFNMTG
+544 KFWADLQMYAFNMTG

-576 SKENNWAGRNNTRWR
+576 TKANNWAGRNNTRWR
-591 NEEYDRAW
+591 NEDYDRAW
-599 KAADSEMD
+599 KAAEQEMD

-621 LTQHNVVVPIT
+621 LTQHNVIVPMI
-632 WRANISAISNRLRST
+632 WRANISAISNRLRGT

-658 LTRWYREA
+658 LTHWHREA

>member
-1 LRAALWTDASAAAI
+1 MDERELRQWI
-15 LAARRPWGC
+15 QR
-24 LPEWTG
+24 
-30 LPPGGGKTPR
+30 
-40 VRGHFVKELGLVQGA
+40 VKERAVT
-55 DRRERSRGEHVMDEQ
+55 RREFTQ
-70 GVREWIEAVR
+70 
-80 GGVSRRHFVRT
+80 T
-91 MVGAGLTAPMAAQL
+91 MVGLGLTAPVAAQML
-105 LAAAGVPR
+105 VAAGLPG
-113 SARAQTKPAFTPA
+113 SASAQAKPAFTPA
-126 RRGGGGELKVLWWQG
+126 RRGGGGDVKVLWWQG

-148 LSIGVKDSDG
+148 LSIGVKDGDG
-158 SRIFYEPLVSF
+158 SRIFYEPLISF
-169 DPEGNLVPVLA
+169 DPEGNYVPILA
-180 AEVPSLQNGGVAKDG
+180 AEVPSLQNGGIARDG
-195 LSVTWK
+195 MSVSWK

-229 ATTAITVGNYEK
+229 ATAAISAGTYK
-241 VARIEKLDAHTMKIV
+241 DVARIEKIDTHTFKVV
-256 YKAPNPAWFQTFG
+256 YAKPNPAWFQTFG
-269 GTVCVLPKHVFEPFK
+269 GTLCVIPKHVFEPFK
-284 GAKSREAPANLR
+284 GAKSREAPANLK
-296 PVGTGPYRIADFK
+296 PVGTGPYRIVDFK
-309 PGDLIRAELNPNY
+309 PGDAIRAELNPNY
-322 HEANWP
+322 HEPNWP
-328 FFDRLELKGGGDAVS
+328 FFDRLELKGGGDAAS

-389 LCNFSDPWTEIDG
+389 LCNFSDPWTEVEG
-402 ERSNPKSKHPFLTDP
+402 ERGSAKSTHPFLTDP
-417 AVRQALALL
+417 AVRQALSLL
-426 VDRAAIQEQLYGRQG
+426 VDRASVQEQLYGRQG

-459 RWEFSIEKANAML
+459 RWEFNVDKANAVL
-472 EQAGWKKGA
+472 DQAGWKRGT

-488 GKRLKMLYQ
+488 GKRLKMVYQ

-515 AKAGI
+515 ARAGI
-520 ELELKSVVASVY
+520 EMELKSVVASVF

-544 KFYADLQMYAFNMTG
+544 KFWADVQMYAFNMTS

-576 SKENNWAGRNNTRWR
+576 TKANSWSGRNNTRWR
-591 NEEYDRAW
+591 NEDYDRAW
-599 KAADSEMD
+599 KAAESEMD

-621 LTQHNVVVPIT
+621 LTQHNVIVPIT
-632 WRANISAISNRLRST
+632 WRANISAIATKLRNT

-658 LTRWYREA
+658 LAHWHRET

>member
-1 LRAALWTDASAAAI
+1 MD
-15 LAARRPWGC
+15 
-24 LPEWTG
+24 
-30 LPPGGGKTPR
+30 
-40 VRGHFVKELGLVQGA
+40 
-55 DRRERSRGEHVMDEQ
+55 ERSLRHWI
-70 GVREWIEAVR
+70 VRVKD
-80 GGVSRRHFVRT
+80 GSMSRRQFTRM
-91 MVGAGLTAPMAAQL
+91 MVGAGLTAPLAAQML
-105 LAAAGVPR
+105 DFAGVPR
-113 SARAQTKPAFTPA
+113 EAAAQTRPAFTPT
-126 RRGGGGELKVLWWQG
+126 RRGGGGDLKVLWWQG

-148 LSIGVKDSDG
+148 LSIGVKDGDG
-158 SRIFYEPLVSF
+158 SRIFYEPLISF
-169 DPEGNLVPVLA
+169 DPEGNYVPVLA
-180 AEVPSLQNGGVAKDG
+180 AEVPTLQNGGVARDG

-201 LKRNVQW
+201 LKQNVQW

-229 ATTAITVGNYEK
+229 ATTAVSMGNYK
-241 VARIEKLDAHTMKIV
+241 DVTRIDKLDAHTIKIV

-269 GTVCVLPKHVFEPFK
+269 GTLCVIPKHVFEPFK
-284 GAKSREAPANLR
+284 GAKAREAPANLK
-296 PVGTGPYRIADFK
+296 PVGTGPYRIVDFK
-309 PGDLIRAELNPNY
+309 PGDAIRAELNPNY

-389 LCNFSDPWTEIDG
+389 LCNFSDPWTEVDG
-402 ERSNPKSKHPFLTDP
+402 ERGSAKSAHPFLTDP
-417 AVRQALALL
+417 AVRQALSLL
-426 VDRAAIQEQLYGRQG
+426 IDRAAIQEQLYGRQG

-459 RWEFSIEKANAML
+459 RWEFNVDKANAVL
-472 EQAGWKKGA
+472 DQAGWKRGA

-488 GKRLKMLYQ
+488 GKRLKMVYQ

-506 TQAIVKQAA
+506 TQAIIKQAA

-520 ELELKSVVASVY
+520 EMELKSVVASVY

-544 KFYADLQMYAFNMTG
+544 KFWADVQMYAFNMTS

-576 SKENNWAGRNNTRWR
+576 TKANSWSGRNNTRWR

-599 KAADSEMD
+599 KAAETEMD
-607 PVKRAALFIRMNDL
+607 PVKRAVFFIRMNDL
-621 LTQHNVVVPIT
+621 LTLNNVIVPIT
-632 WRANISAISNRLRST
+632 WRANISAISNKLRNT

-658 LTRWYREA
+658 LTHWYREA

>member
-1 LRAALWTDASAAAI
+1 MDERELRGWI
-15 LAARRPWGC
+15 ARVKDGTLSRREFSRM
-24 LPEWTG
+24 LTG
-30 LPPGGGKTPR
+30 L
-40 VRGHFVKELGLVQGA
+40 GLA
-55 DRRERSRGEHVMDEQ
+55 
-70 GVREWIEAVR
+70 
-80 GGVSRRHFVRT
+80 
-91 MVGAGLTAPMAAQL
+91 APMAAQV
-105 LAAAGVPR
+105 LAAAGIPR
-113 SARAQTKPAFTPA
+113 RASAQAKPAFTPS
-126 RRGGGGELKVLWWQG
+126 RRGGGGDVKVLWWQG

-148 LSIGVKDSDG
+148 LSIGVKDGDG
-158 SRIFYEPLVSF
+158 SRIFYEPLISF
-169 DPEGNLVPVLA
+169 DPEGNYVPVLA
-180 AEVPSLQNGGVAKDG
+180 AEVPTLQNGGVARDG

-217 DFVFTW
+217 DFIFTW

-229 ATTAITVGNYEK
+229 ATTAVSVGNYK
-241 VARIEKLDAHTMKIV
+241 DVTRIEKLDAHTIKIV

-269 GTVCVLPKHVFEPFK
+269 GTLCVIPKHVFEPFK
-284 GAKSREAPANLR
+284 GAKAREAPANLK
-296 PVGTGPYRIADFK
+296 PVGTGPYRIVDFK
-309 PGDLIRAELNPNY
+309 PGDAIRAELNPNY
-322 HEANWP
+322 HEPNWP

-389 LCNFSDPWTEIDG
+389 LCNFSDPWTEVDG
-402 ERSNPKSKHPFLTDP
+402 ERGSAKSAHPFLTDP
-417 AVRQALALL
+417 AVRQALSLL
-426 VDRAAIQEQLYGRQG
+426 IDRAAIQEQLYGRQG

-449 APSRFRSPNT
+449 APSRFRSTNT
-459 RWEFSIEKANAML
+459 RWEFSVDKANAVL
-472 EQAGWKKGA
+472 DQAGWKRGA

-488 GKRLKMLYQ
+488 GKRLKMVYQ

-520 ELELKSVVASVY
+520 EMELKSVVASVY

-544 KFYADLQMYAFNMTG
+544 KFWADVQMYAFNMTS

-576 SKENNWAGRNNTRWR
+576 TKANSWSGRNNTRWR

-599 KAADSEMD
+599 KAAESEMD

-621 LTQHNVVVPIT
+621 LTLNNVIVPIT
-632 WRANISAISNRLRST
+632 WRANISAISNKLRNT

-658 LTRWYREA
+658 LTHWYREA

>member
-1 LRAALWTDASAAAI
+1 MDERELRSWIARVENGTLSRREFSRMLAGLG
-15 LAARRPWGC
+15 LAAP
-24 LPEWTG
+24 
-30 LPPGGGKTPR
+30 
-40 VRGHFVKELGLVQGA
+40 
-55 DRRERSRGEHVMDEQ
+55 
-70 GVREWIEAVR
+70 I
-80 GGVSRRHFVRT
+80 
-91 MVGAGLTAPMAAQL
+91 AAQA

-113 SARAQTKPAFTPA
+113 RASAQAKPAFTPA

-148 LSIGVKDSDG
+148 LSIGVKDGDG
-158 SRIFYEPLVSF
+158 SRIFYEPLISF
-169 DPEGNLVPVLA
+169 DPEGNYVPVLA
-180 AEVPSLQNGGVAKDG
+180 AEVPTLQNGGIARDG

-208 HDGKPLTAD
+208 HDGKALTAD

-229 ATTAITVGNYEK
+229 ATTAVTIGNYK
-241 VARIEKLDAHTMKIV
+241 DVARIEKLDAHTFKIV
-256 YKAPNPAWFQTFG
+256 YKAPYPAWFQTFG
-269 GTVCVLPKHVFEPFK
+269 GTACVIPKHVFEPFK
-284 GAKSREAPANLR
+284 GAKAREAPANLK
-296 PVGTGPYRIADFK
+296 PVGTGPYRILDFK
-309 PGDLIRAELNPNY
+309 PGDSIRAELNPNY
-322 HEANWP
+322 HDASWP

-389 LCNFSDPWTEIDG
+389 LCNFSDPWTEVDG
-402 ERSNPKSKHPFLTDP
+402 ERGSAKSTHPFLTDP

-426 VDRAAIQEQLYGRQG
+426 IDRAGIQEQLYGRQG
-441 QATANYLN
+441 QATSNYLN

-459 RWEFSIEKANAML
+459 RWEFNIDKANAVL
-472 EQAGWKKGA
+472 DQAGWKRGA
-481 DGIRAKD
+481 DGVRAKD

-515 AKAGI
+515 GKAGI
-520 ELELKSVVASVY
+520 DMELKSVVASVY
-532 FGSDPGNPDTSS
+532 FGSDPGNPDTTS
-544 KFYADLQMYAFNMTG
+544 KFWADVQMYAFNMTG

-576 SKENNWAGRNNTRWR
+576 TKANNWSGRNNTRWR

-599 KAADSEMD
+599 KAAESEMD
-607 PVKRAALFIRMNDL
+607 PVKRAGLFIRMNDL

-632 WRANISAISNRLRST
+632 WRANISAISNRLRNT

-658 LTRWYREA
+658 LAHWYREA

>member
-1 LRAALWTDASAAAI
+1 
-15 LAARRPWGC
+15 
-24 LPEWTG
+24 
-30 LPPGGGKTPR
+30 
-40 VRGHFVKELGLVQGA
+40 
-55 DRRERSRGEHVMDEQ
+55 MDEREL
-70 GVREWIEAVR
+70 REWIAR
-80 GGVSRRHFVRT
+80 ARAGTLSRREFTR
-91 MVGAGLTAPMAAQL
+91 MLAGLGLTAPMAAQV

-113 SARAQTKPAFTPA
+113 EAAAQAKAFTPA

-148 LSIGVKDSDG
+148 LSIGVKDGDG
-158 SRIFYEPLVSF
+158 SRIFYEPLISF
-169 DPEGNLVPVLA
+169 DPEGNYIPVLA
-180 AEVPSLQNGGVAKDG
+180 AEVPTLQNGGIARDG

-201 LKRNVQW
+201 IKRNVQW

-223 EYAADP
+223 EYASDP
-229 ATTAITVGNYEK
+229 ATTAITAGTYK
-241 VARIEKLDAHTMKIV
+241 DVARIDKLDAHTFKIV

-269 GTVCVLPKHVFEPFK
+269 GTLCVIPKHVFEPFK
-284 GAKSREAPANLR
+284 GAKSREAPANLK
-296 PVGTGPYRIADFK
+296 PVGTGPYRIVDFK
-309 PGDLIRAELNPNY
+309 PGDAIRAELNPSY

-389 LCNFSDPWTEIDG
+389 LCNFSDPWTEVEG
-402 ERSNPKSKHPFLTDP
+402 ERGSAKSTHPFLTDP

-426 VDRAAIQEQLYGRQG
+426 IDRAGIQEQLYGRQG

-459 RWEFSIEKANAML
+459 RWEFSVDKANGVL
-472 EQAGWKKGA
+472 DQAGWKRGA

-488 GKRLKMLYQ
+488 GKKLKMVYQ

-520 ELELKSVVASVY
+520 EMEIKSVVASVY
-532 FGSDPGNPDTSS
+532 FGSDPGNPDTTS
-544 KFYADLQMYAFNMTG
+544 KFWADIQMYAFNMTS

-576 SKENNWAGRNNTRWR
+576 TKANNWAGRNNTRWR

-599 KAADSEMD
+599 KAAESEMD

-621 LTQHNVVVPIT
+621 LTQNNVIVPIT
-632 WRANISAISNRLRST
+632 WRSNISAISNKLRNT

-658 LTRWYREA
+658 LTHWYREA

>member
-1 LRAALWTDASAAAI
+1 
-15 LAARRPWGC
+15 
-24 LPEWTG
+24 
-30 LPPGGGKTPR
+30 
-40 VRGHFVKELGLVQGA
+40 
-55 DRRERSRGEHVMDEQ
+55 MDEREL
-70 GVREWIEAVR
+70 REWIARVKD
-80 GGVSRRHFVRT
+80 GAMSRRRFTRL
-91 MVGAGLTAPMAAQL
+91 MIGAGLTAPMAAQM

-113 SARAQTKPAFTPA
+113 LASAQARFTPA
-126 RRGGGGELKVLWWQG
+126 RRGGGGDLKVLWWQG

-148 LSIGVKDSDG
+148 LSIGVKDGDG
-158 SRIFYEPLVSF
+158 SRIFYEPLISF
-169 DPEGNLVPVLA
+169 DPEGNYIPILA
-180 AEVPSLQNGGVAKDG
+180 AEVPTIQNGGVARDG

-201 LKRNVQW
+201 IKRNVQW

-229 ATTAITVGNYEK
+229 ATNAISAGTYRE
-241 VARIEKLDAHTMKIV
+241 VARIDKVDSHTIKIV
-256 YKAPNPAWFQTFG
+256 YQKPNPAWFQTFG
-269 GTVCVLPKHVFEPFK
+269 GTLCVIPKHVFEPFK
-284 GAKSREAPANLR
+284 GGKSREASANLK
-296 PVGTGPYRIADFK
+296 PVGTGPYRIVDFK
-309 PGDLIRAELNPNY
+309 PGDAIRAELNPGY

-389 LCNFSDPWTEIDG
+389 LVNFSDPWTEVDG
-402 ERSNPKSKHPFLTDP
+402 ERASPKSQHPFLTDP
-417 AVRQALALL
+417 GVRQALALL
-426 VDRAAIQEQLYGRQG
+426 IDRAAIQEQLYGRQG
-441 QATANYLN
+441 QATSNYLN

-459 RWEFSIEKANAML
+459 RWEFNLDKANQVL

-481 DGIRAKD
+481 DGIRAKG
-488 GKRLKMLYQ
+488 GKRLKILYQ

-515 AKAGI
+515 AKVGI
-520 ELELKSVVASVY
+520 DMELKSVVASVF
-532 FGSDPGNPDTSS
+532 FGSDPGNPDTTS
-544 KFYADLQMYAFNMTG
+544 KFWADLQMYAFNMTA

-576 SKENNWAGRNNTRWR
+576 SKENKWAGRNNTRWR
-591 NEEYDRAW
+591 NDEYDRAW
-599 KAADSEMD
+599 RGAEQEMD
-607 PVKRAALFIRMNDL
+607 PVKRAAHFIRMNDL

-632 WRANISAISNRLRST
+632 WRANISAISNKLRNT

-658 LTRWYREA
+658 LTHWYREA

>member
-1 LRAALWTDASAAAI
+1 MDERELR
-15 LAARRPWGC
+15 
-24 LPEWTG
+24 EWTV
-30 LPPGGGKTPR
+30 R
-40 VRGHFVKELGLVQGA
+40 VKDGTLS
-55 DRRERSRGEHVMDEQ
+55 RRE
-70 GVREWIEAVR
+70 
-80 GGVSRRHFVRT
+80 FTT
-91 MVGAGLTAPMAAQL
+91 MLAGLGVAAPFAAQV
-105 LAAAGVPR
+105 LAAAGLPGR
-113 SARAQTKPAFTPA
+113 ASAQAKFTPA
-126 RRGGGGELKVLWWQG
+126 RRGGGGDLKVLWWQG

-148 LSIGVKDSDG
+148 LSIGVKDGDG
-158 SRIFYEPLVSF
+158 SRIFYEPLISF
-169 DPEGNLVPVLA
+169 DPEGNFVPVLA
-180 AEVPSLQNGGVAKDG
+180 AEVPTLQNGGVARDG

-201 LKRNVQW
+201 IKRNVQW

-229 ATTAITVGNYEK
+229 ATTAISAGTYKE
-241 VARIEKLDAHTMKIV
+241 VARIEKVDAHTIKIV
-256 YKAPNPAWFQTFG
+256 YQKPNPAWFQTFG
-269 GTVCVLPKHVFEPFK
+269 GTLCVIPKHVFEPFK
-284 GAKSREAPANLR
+284 GAKSREAPANLK
-296 PVGTGPYRIADFK
+296 PVGTGPYRIVDFK
-309 PGDLIRAELNPNY
+309 PGDSIRAELNPNY

-389 LCNFSDPWTEIDG
+389 LMNFSDPWTEVDG
-402 ERSNPKSKHPFLTDP
+402 ERSSPKSQHPFLTDP

-426 VDRAAIQEQLYGRQG
+426 IDRGSIQEQLYGRQG

-449 APSRFRSPNT
+449 APSRFRSANT
-459 RWEFSIEKANAML
+459 RWEFNADKANAVL
-472 EQAGWKKGA
+472 DQAGWKRGA

-488 GKRLKMLYQ
+488 GKRLKMVYQ

-506 TQAIVKQAA
+506 TQAIVKQVAT
-515 AKAGI
+515 KAGI
-520 ELELKSVVASVY
+520 DLELKSVVASVF
-532 FGSDPGNPDTSS
+532 FGSDPGNPDTTG
-544 KFYADLQMYAFNMTG
+544 KFSADLQMYAFNMTS

-576 SKENNWAGRNNTRWR
+576 SKENKWTGRNNMRWR
-591 NEEYDRAW
+591 NEDYDRAW
-599 KAADSEMD
+599 KAAESEMD
-607 PVKRAALFIRMNDL
+607 PVKRAAHFIRMNDL
-621 LTQHNVVVPIT
+621 LTQHNAIVPMI
-632 WRANISAISNRLRST
+632 WRANISAISNKLRNT

-658 LTRWYREA
+658 LTHWYREA

>member
-1 LRAALWTDASAAAI
+1 MDERTLRHWIA
-15 LAARRPWGC
+15 
-24 LPEWTG
+24 
-30 LPPGGGKTPR
+30 R
-40 VRGHFVKELGLVQGA
+40 VRDG
-55 DRRERSRGEHVMDEQ
+55 RM
-70 GVREWIEAVR
+70 
-80 GGVSRRHFVRT
+80 SRRQFVRT
-91 MVGAGLTAPMAAQL
+91 MAGVGLTAPVAAQM
-105 LAAAGVPR
+105 LASAGV
-113 SARAQTKPAFTPA
+113 AQAQTKPSFTPTQ
-126 RRGGGGELKVLWWQG
+126 RGGGGDVKVLWWQG

-148 LSIGVKDSDG
+148 LSIGVKDGDG
-158 SRIFYEPLVSF
+158 SRIFYEPLISF
-169 DPEGNLVPVLA
+169 DPEGNFVPVLA
-180 AEVPSLQNGGVAKDG
+180 AEVPTLQNGGVARDG

-229 ATTAITVGNYEK
+229 ATTAVTLGNYK
-241 VARIEKLDAHTMKIV
+241 DVTRIEKLDTHTIKIV
-256 YKAPNPAWFQTFG
+256 YKAPYPAWFQTFG
-269 GTVCVLPKHVFEPFK
+269 GTACVIPKHVFEPFK
-284 GAKSREAPANLR
+284 GAKAREAPANLK
-296 PVGTGPYRIADFK
+296 PVGTGPYRVVDFK
-309 PGDLIRAELNPNY
+309 PGDAIRAELNPNY
-322 HEANWP
+322 HEPNWP
-328 FFDRLELKGGGDAVS
+328 FFDRFELKGGGDAVS

-389 LCNFSDPWTEIDG
+389 LCNFSDPWTEVDG
-402 ERSNPKSKHPFLTDP
+402 ERGSAKSAHPFLTDP
-417 AVRQALALL
+417 AVRQALSLL

-459 RWEFSIEKANAML
+459 RWEFSVDKANAAL
-472 EQAGWKKGA
+472 DQAGWKRGA

-488 GKRLKMLYQ
+488 GKRLKMVYQ

-515 AKAGI
+515 ARAGI
-520 ELELKSVVASVY
+520 EMELKSIVASVY

-544 KFYADLQMYAFNMTG
+544 KFWADVQMYAFNMTS

-576 SKENNWAGRNNTRWR
+576 TKANSWSGRNNTRWR

-599 KAADSEMD
+599 KAAESEMD

-621 LTQHNVVVPIT
+621 LTLNNVIVPIT
-632 WRANISAISNRLRST
+632 WRANISAISNKLRNT

-658 LTRWYREA
+658 LTHWYREA

>member
-1 LRAALWTDASAAAI
+1 MDERELRERVA
-15 LAARRPWGC
+15 
-24 LPEWTG
+24 
-30 LPPGGGKTPR
+30 R
-40 VRGHFVKELGLVQGA
+40 VRDGALSRRQFGRMLAGLGL
-55 DRRERSRGEHVMDEQ
+55 
-70 GVREWIEAVR
+70 
-80 GGVSRRHFVRT
+80 
-91 MVGAGLTAPMAAQL
+91 AGPIAAQA
-105 LAAAGVPR
+105 LAAAGIPR
-113 SARAQTKPAFTPA
+113 RASAQARPFTPP

-148 LSIGVKDSDG
+148 LSIGVKDGDG
-158 SRIFYEPLVSF
+158 SRIFYEPLISF
-169 DPEGNLVPVLA
+169 DPEGNFVPVLA
-180 AEVPSLQNGGVAKDG
+180 AEVPTLQNGGVAKDG

-229 ATTAITVGNYEK
+229 ATTAISAGTYK
-241 VARIEKLDAHTMKIV
+241 DVARIEKLDAHTIKIV
-256 YKAPNPAWFQTFG
+256 YLKPNPAWFQTFG
-269 GTVCVLPKHVFEPFK
+269 GTLCVIPKHVFEPFK

-296 PVGTGPYRIADFK
+296 PVGTGPYRIVDFK
-309 PGDLIRAELNPNY
+309 PGDSIRAELNPNY

-389 LCNFSDPWTEIDG
+389 LCNFADPWTEIDG
-402 ERSNPKSKHPFLTDP
+402 ERASPKSQHPFLTDP

-426 VDRAAIQEQLYGRQG
+426 IDRAAIQEQLYGRQG
-441 QATANYLN
+441 QPTANYLN
-449 APSRFRSPNT
+449 APSRFRSTAT
-459 RWEFSIEKANAML
+459 RWEFSVDKANAVL
-472 EQAGWKKGA
+472 EQAGWKRGG

-515 AKAGI
+515 ARAGVDM
-520 ELELKSVVASVY
+520 ELKSVVASVY
-532 FGSDPGNPDTSS
+532 FGSDPGNPDTTS
-544 KFYADLQMYAFNMTG
+544 KFYADLQMYAFNMTA

-576 SKENNWAGRNNTRWR
+576 SKANKWAGRNNTRWR

-599 KAADSEMD
+599 KAAESEMD
-607 PVKRAALFIRMNDL
+607 PIKRAGLFIRMNDL
-621 LTQHNVVVPIT
+621 LTQHNVIVPMI
-632 WRANISAISNRLRST
+632 WRANISAISNKLRST

-658 LTRWYREA
+658 LTHWYREA

>member
-1 LRAALWTDASAAAI
+1 
-15 LAARRPWGC
+15 
-24 LPEWTG
+24 
-30 LPPGGGKTPR
+30 
-40 VRGHFVKELGLVQGA
+40 
-55 DRRERSRGEHVMDEQ
+55 MDEREL
-70 GVREWIEAVR
+70 REWIARVK
-80 GGVSRRHFVRT
+80 GGTVSRREFTRT
-91 MVGAGLTAPMAAQL
+91 VAGLGLAAPLAAQA
-105 LAAAGVPR
+105 LAAAGIPR
-113 SARAQTKPAFTPA
+113 RAAAQAKFTPA
-126 RRGGGGELKVLWWQG
+126 RRGGGGDVKVLWWQG

-148 LSIGVKDSDG
+148 LSIGVKDGDG
-158 SRIFYEPLVSF
+158 SRIFYEPLISF
-169 DPEGNLVPVLA
+169 DPEGNYVPVLA
-180 AEVPSLQNGGVAKDG
+180 AEVPTLQNGGIARDG

-201 LKRNVQW
+201 IKRNVQW

-229 ATTAITVGNYEK
+229 ATTAISAGTYK
-241 VARIEKLDAHTMKIV
+241 DVARIEKLDALTLKIV

-269 GTVCVLPKHVFEPFK
+269 GTLCVIPKHVFEPFK
-284 GAKSREAPANLR
+284 GAKSREAPANLK
-296 PVGTGPYRIADFK
+296 PVGTGPYRIVDFK
-309 PGDLIRAELNPNY
+309 PGDAIRAELNPNY
-322 HEANWP
+322 HEPNWP

-389 LCNFSDPWTEIDG
+389 LCNFSDPWTEVDG
-402 ERSNPKSKHPFLTDP
+402 ERGSAKSAHPFLTDP
-417 AVRQALALL
+417 AVRQALSLL
-426 VDRAAIQEQLYGRQG
+426 VDRASIQEQLYGRQG

-459 RWEFSIEKANAML
+459 RWEFNVDKANAVL
-472 EQAGWKKGA
+472 DQAGWKRGA
-481 DGIRAKD
+481 DGIRTKD
-488 GKRLKMLYQ
+488 GKRLKMVYQ

-520 ELELKSVVASVY
+520 DMELKSVVASVY

-544 KFYADLQMYAFNMTG
+544 KFWADLQMYAFNMTS

-576 SKENNWAGRNNTRWR
+576 TKANNWAGRNNTRWR

-599 KAADSEMD
+599 KAAESEMD

-621 LTQHNVVVPIT
+621 LTQNNVIVPIT
-632 WRANISAISNRLRST
+632 WRANISAISNKLRST

-658 LTRWYREA
+658 LTHWYREA

>member
-1 LRAALWTDASAAAI
+1 
-15 LAARRPWGC
+15 
-24 LPEWTG
+24 
-30 LPPGGGKTPR
+30 
-40 VRGHFVKELGLVQGA
+40 
-55 DRRERSRGEHVMDEQ
+55 MDEREL
-70 GVREWIEAVR
+70 REWIARVK
-80 GGVSRRHFVRT
+80 GGTVSRREFTRT
-91 MVGAGLTAPMAAQL
+91 VAGLGLAAPLAAQA
-105 LAAAGVPR
+105 LAAAGIPR
-113 SARAQTKPAFTPA
+113 RAAAQAKFTPA
-126 RRGGGGELKVLWWQG
+126 RRGGGGDVKVLWWQG

-148 LSIGVKDSDG
+148 LSIGVKDGDG
-158 SRIFYEPLVSF
+158 SRIFYEPLISF
-169 DPEGNLVPVLA
+169 DPEGNYIPVLA
-180 AEVPSLQNGGVAKDG
+180 AEVPTLQNGGIARDG

-201 LKRNVQW
+201 IKRNVQW

-229 ATTAITVGNYEK
+229 ATTAISAGTYK
-241 VARIEKLDAHTMKIV
+241 DVARIEKLDAHTLKIV

-269 GTVCVLPKHVFEPFK
+269 GTLCVIPKHVFEPFK
-284 GAKSREAPANLR
+284 GAKSREAPANLK
-296 PVGTGPYRIADFK
+296 PVGTGPYRIVDFK
-309 PGDLIRAELNPNY
+309 PGDAIRAELNPNY
-322 HEANWP
+322 HEPNWP

-389 LCNFSDPWTEIDG
+389 LCNFSDPWTEVDG
-402 ERSNPKSKHPFLTDP
+402 ERGSAKSAHPFLTDP
-417 AVRQALALL
+417 AVRQALSLL
-426 VDRAAIQEQLYGRQG
+426 VDRASIQEQLYGRQG

-459 RWEFSIEKANAML
+459 RWEFNVDKANAVL
-472 EQAGWKKGA
+472 DQAGWKRGA
-481 DGIRAKD
+481 DGIRTKD
-488 GKRLKMLYQ
+488 GKRLKMVYQ

-520 ELELKSVVASVY
+520 DMELKSVVASVY

-544 KFYADLQMYAFNMTG
+544 KFWADVQMYAFNMTS

-576 SKENNWAGRNNTRWR
+576 TKANNWAGRNNTRWR

-599 KAADSEMD
+599 KAAESEMD
-607 PVKRAALFIRMNDL
+607 PMKRAALFIRMNDL
-621 LTQHNVVVPIT
+621 LTQNNVIVPIT
-632 WRANISAISNRLRST
+632 WRANISAISNKLRST

-658 LTRWYREA
+658 LTHWYREA

>member
-1 LRAALWTDASAAAI
+1 
-15 LAARRPWGC
+15 
-24 LPEWTG
+24 
-30 LPPGGGKTPR
+30 
-40 VRGHFVKELGLVQGA
+40 
-55 DRRERSRGEHVMDEQ
+55 MDERTLRGWIV
-70 GVREWIEAVR
+70 GVKDGR
-80 GGVSRRHFVRT
+80 VSRRQFTRL
-91 MVGAGLTAPMAAQL
+91 MVGAGLTAP
-105 LAAAGVPR
+105 LAAEMLAFHGVPR
-113 SARAQTKPAFTPA
+113 EGAAQTRSAFTPT
-126 RRGGGGELKVLWWQG
+126 RRGAGGDLKVLWWQG

-148 LSIGVKDSDG
+148 LSIGVKDGDG
-158 SRIFYEPLVSF
+158 SRIFYEPLISF
-169 DPEGNLVPVLA
+169 DPEGNYVPVLA
-180 AEVPSLQNGGVAKDG
+180 AEVPTLQNGGIARDG

-208 HDGKPLTAD
+208 HDGHALTAD

-229 ATTAITVGNYEK
+229 ATTAVTVGNYK
-241 VARIEKLDAHTMKIV
+241 DIARIEKLDTHTIKIV

-269 GTVCVLPKHVFEPFK
+269 GTACVIPKHVFEPFK
-284 GAKSREAPANLR
+284 GAKAREAPANLK
-296 PVGTGPYRIADFK
+296 PVGTGPYRIVDFK
-309 PGDLIRAELNPNY
+309 PGDAIRAELNPSY

-371 QGGKGRTDI
+371 QSGKGRTDI

-389 LCNFSDPWTEIDG
+389 LCNFSDPWTEVEG
-402 ERSNPKSKHPFLTDP
+402 ERGSAKSAHPFLTDP
-417 AVRQALALL
+417 AVRQALSLL
-426 VDRAAIQEQLYGRQG
+426 IDRASIQEQLYGRQG

-449 APSRFRSPNT
+449 APTRFRSPNT
-459 RWEFSIEKANAML
+459 RWEFNVDKANAVL
-472 EQAGWKKGA
+472 DQAGWKRGA

-515 AKAGI
+515 ARAGI
-520 ELELKSVVASVY
+520 DMELKSVVASVY

-544 KFYADLQMYAFNMTG
+544 KFWADVQMYAFNMTS

-576 SKENNWAGRNNTRWR
+576 SKANSWSGRNNTRWR

-599 KAADSEMD
+599 KGAESEMD

-621 LTQHNVVVPIT
+621 LTLNNVIVPIT
-632 WRANISAISNRLRST
+632 WRANISAISNKLRNT

-658 LTRWYREA
+658 LAHWYREA